1 MKDKKIKISLI
12 LNIII
17 VASVIFATV
26 AMFTGFKFMDGK
38 NLLESTK
45 LGMFRFFTVDSNLV
59 MGIIAII
66 FIIKEIEFL
75 RGKIEYIPTIMYI
88 LKLIGTVAVSLTFVV
103 TFGYLAQIAEGGA
116 LALIQNSNL
125 FFHLLVPVFSI
136 ITFAFFEKTDKLK
149 FRYSFLGV
157 SSALIYA
164 IYYLTNVLT
173 HLENGKVSSE
183 YDFYWFVQGGIWQ
196 IFVILPLILGI
207 TYGISVL
214 LWRLNKKK
222 TKK

>member
-26 AMFTGFKFMDGK
+26 AMFTGFKFMDGGT
-38 NLLESTK
+38 LFESTK
-45 LGMFRFFTVDSNLV
+45 LGVFRFFTVDSNLV
-59 MGIIAII
+59 MGIIALV
-66 FIIKEIEFL
+66 FIVKEIQYL
-75 RGKIEYIPTIMYI
+75 TGKIEYIPSIMYI

-103 TFGYLAQIAEGGA
+103 TFGYLSQIAKGGA

-136 ITFAFFEKTDKLK
+136 ITFVFFEKTDKLK

-157 SSALIYA
+157 SSLI
-164 IYYLTNVLT
+164 IYSMYNCFIINE
-173 HLENGKVSSE
+173 LE
-183 YDFYWFVQGGIWQ
+183 
-196 IFVILPLILGI
+196 
-207 TYGISVL
+207 
-214 LWRLNKKK
+214 
-222 TKK
+222 

>member
-1 MKDKKIKISLI
+1 MENKKIKISLV

-17 VASVIFATV
+17 VSFVIFATI

-66 FIIKEIEFL
+66 FIIKEIEFI

-157 SSALIYA
+157 SSVLIYA

-173 HLENGKVSSE
+173 HLENGKVSPA

-196 IFVILPLILGI
+196 IFVVMPLLLGV

-214 LWRLNKKK
+214 LWKLNKKK